1 MGKEALQSLRVP
13 LLPVCLHSVIVCI
26 ASFMLVFPDPPWQRG
41 LRCSPGPQGS
51 QLGSGSVGASTPLLG
66 ATNAPPVSLAE
77 LTKEC
82 PSDQRKSPSM
92 VLSFRPIHW

>member
-1 MGKEALQSLRVP
+1 MWFECVSLWG
-13 LLPVCLHSVIVCI
+13 
-26 ASFMLVFPDPPWQRG
+26 VFIPPHW
-41 LRCSPGPQGS
+41 GPQ
-51 QLGSGSVGASTPLLG
+51 LCLEP
-66 ATNAPPVSLAE
+66 LAE